1 MWEEL
6 IKNSFWIDLLAAMA
20 EIAVGF
26 FFGSFVKNIILKFQN
41 ARGTLVDQGVLTFT
55 GSAINISIRIIA
67 IVIALAQI
75 GVNMSVVV
83 GAVSALGLG
92 VSLALRENM
101 ANVASGIQILMT
113 KPFRIGDY
121 IQNEEFE
128 GTVKT
133 IEIMFTTLETFDLQ
147 EVVIPNAQLIS
158 TPIVNYSVS
167 PSRRVAFIVPISRTC
182 SYDQIQN
189 EIQTMLE
196 NEAGVLKD
204 PKPMTVVADYSTN
217 GKSLMI
223 RIICFAKQ
231 EDYWTVLASVRNR
244 VEQIAQNH
252 EDALPKE
259 NIKVLS

>member
-6 IKNSFWIDLLAAMA
+6 IKKSFWIDLLAAA
-20 EIAVGF
+20 VEIAIGF
-26 FFGSFVKNIILKFQN
+26 CLGSFVKKLILKFQN
-41 ARGTLVDQGVLTFT
+41 AKGVLVDQGVLTFT
-55 GSAINISIRIIA
+55 GSVANISIRVIA
-67 IVIALAQI
+67 IVIALAQL

-83 GAVSALGLG
+83 GALSALGLG

-167 PSRRVAFIVPISRTC
+167 PSRRVTFIVPVSRTC
-182 SYDQIQN
+182 SHEAICE
-189 EIQTMLE
+189 EIQTLLDHE
-196 NEAGVLKD
+196 PGVLKD
-204 PKPMTVVADYSTN
+204 PKPMSIVADYSTN
-217 GKSLMI
+217 GKTLML
-223 RIICFAKQ
+223 RIICFASQ
-231 EDYWTVLASVRNR
+231 EDYWTVLANVRNR
-244 VEQIAQNH
+244 VEQIIQTH
-252 EDALPKE
+252 QDALPKE
-259 NIKVLS
+259 SIKVLS

>member
-6 IKNSFWIDLLAAMA
+6 IKNSFWIDLLAAIA

-26 FFGSFVKNIILKFQN
+26 FLGSFVKNIISKFQN
-41 ARGTLVDQGVLTFT
+41 AKGTLVDQGVLTFT
-55 GSAINISIRIIA
+55 GSAVNISIRIIA

-158 TPIVNYSVS
+158 TPIVNYSIS
-167 PSRRVAFIVPISRTC
+167 PSRRVSFIVPVSRTC

-196 NEAGVLKD
+196 NETGVLKD

-223 RIICFAKQ
+223 RVICFANQ
-231 EDYWTVLASVRNR
+231 EDYWTVLANVRNR
-244 VEQIAQNH
+244 VEQIVQKH

>member
-1 MWEEL
+1 MWEEF
-6 IKNSFWIDLLAAMA
+6 IKNSFWIDLLAAAA

-26 FFGSFVKNIILKFQN
+26 FLGSFVKKLILKFQN
-41 ARGTLVDQGVLTFT
+41 AKGVPVDQGVLTFT
-55 GSAINISIRIIA
+55 GSVANIAIRVIA

-75 GVNMSVVV
+75 GVDMTIVV
-83 GAVSALGLG
+83 GALSALGLG

-158 TPIVNYSVS
+158 TPIVNYSTS
-167 PSRRVAFIVPISRTC
+167 PSRRVTFVVPVSRTC
-182 SYDQIQN
+182 SYEKIQN
-189 EIQTMLE
+189 EIQTMLDTE
-196 NEAGVLKD
+196 PGVLKD
-204 PKPMTVVADYSTN
+204 PKPMSIVADYSTN

-223 RIICFAKQ
+223 RIICFSKQ
-231 EDYWTVLASVRNR
+231 EDYWTVLANVRNR
-244 VEQIAQNH
+244 VEQIVQKH

-259 NIKVLS
+259 SIKVLS